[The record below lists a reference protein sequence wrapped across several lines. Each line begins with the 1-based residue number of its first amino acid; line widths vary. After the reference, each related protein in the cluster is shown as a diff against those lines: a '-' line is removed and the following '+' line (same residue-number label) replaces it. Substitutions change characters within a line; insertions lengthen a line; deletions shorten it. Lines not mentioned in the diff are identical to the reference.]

1 MSSSELQNLYQQVI
15 LDYSKNPY
23 GVGLLGDAAGQS
35 HQLNPT
41 CGDEITLEVHLAGE
55 GTEPADPLADR
66 VIERIRWE
74 GHGCAIS
81 QASASLLTELAE
93 GLTVGDLR
101 VRIDAFRT
109 AMQSRGKIAPDEELL
124 GDAVA
129 LGGVSRYVARVKCA
143 MLGWVAA
150 EHALTMAE
158 TRA

>member
-23 GVGLLGDAAGQS
+23 GVGLLGGAAGQS

-41 CGDEITLEVHLAGE
+41 CGDEITLEVHLSGE
-55 GTEPADPLADR
+55 GADR
-66 VIERIRWE
+66 VVERIRWE

-93 GLTVGDLR
+93 GLTVEDLR
-101 VRIDAFRT
+101 TRIDAFRT

-150 EHALTMAE
+150 EHALVEAE
-158 TRA
+158 VR

>member
-1 MSSSELQNLYQQVI
+1 MSSSDLQNLYQQVI

-23 GVGLLGDAAGQS
+23 GVGLLGEAAGSS

-41 CGDEITLEVHLAGE
+41 CGDEITLEVHLDGD
-55 GTEPADPLADR
+55 TVTRL
-66 VIERIRWE
+66 RWE

-93 GLTVGDLR
+93 GLTVEDLR